1 MMNLTYQ
8 QARIHLRKSAF
19 EYNECV
25 AKIYTHGKKKK
36 TWFLIK
42 KNPRILQLA
51 MNIASGSG
59 SPSVV
64 LGQAASTSLRNLSEM
79 HILSAF

>member
-1 MMNLTYQ
+1 MSVLQ
-8 QARIHLRKSAF
+8 KSILM
-19 EYNECV
+19 E
-25 AKIYTHGKKKK
+25 KKKN
-36 TWFLIK
+36 WFLIK